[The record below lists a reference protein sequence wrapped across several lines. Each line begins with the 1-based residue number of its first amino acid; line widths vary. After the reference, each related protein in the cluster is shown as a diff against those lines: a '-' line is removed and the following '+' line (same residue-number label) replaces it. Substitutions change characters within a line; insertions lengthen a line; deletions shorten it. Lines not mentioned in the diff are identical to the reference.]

1 MLLWINSWKVL
12 LVEEEEEEAVVVADL
27 LHYTR
32 RNHFVV

>member
-12 LVEEEEEEAVVVADL
+12 LVEEEEAVVVADL